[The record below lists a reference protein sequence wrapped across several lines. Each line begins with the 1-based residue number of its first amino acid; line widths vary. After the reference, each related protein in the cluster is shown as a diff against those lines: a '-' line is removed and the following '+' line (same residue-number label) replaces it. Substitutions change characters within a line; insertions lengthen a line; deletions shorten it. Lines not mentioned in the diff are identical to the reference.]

1 MKVLLDSCVW
11 GGAREMIAGGGH
23 DVQCVGDWEGD
34 PGDRAILAVAHAEG
48 RVLVTLD
55 KDFGE
60 LVVVRGQRHCGIA
73 RLVGTSIARQAQA
86 VEDVLSRYG
95 AELSKGALVTVEPAR
110 VRVRPAE

>member
-1 MKVLLDSCVW
+1 MKVLLDTCIS
-11 GGAREMIAGGGH
+11 GAVAVVLRAAGH
-23 DVQCVGDWEGD
+23 DVLWSGDWQRD
-34 PGDRAILAVAHAEG
+34 PGDAEILARAAADE
-48 RVLVTLD
+48 RVVVTLD